1 MLVGGSAAVAC
12 MRRLACGARNNSV
25 HFRLHQA
32 PGPSTADRPQGWR
45 VCAAQVFK
53 EVVVGSKL
61 AGDAGLKSWHDC
73 LDIGKADG
81 TDKIPLLDEE
91 LKAQTGSDTE
101 STIAIMPTVRVN
113 GKQYRG
119 TLDGP
124 SVLRAVCSGF
134 PTGMEP
140 TVCNEEWVSDNEC
153 KVGGEGWNACNS
165 G

>member
-1 MLVGGSAAVAC
+1 MT
-12 MRRLACGARNNSV
+12 
-25 HFRLHQA
+25 
-32 PGPSTADRPQGWR
+32 P
-45 VCAAQVFK
+45 CAALVAWLRTCHAPLPHQVFK
-53 EVVVGSKL
+53 EVTTGTKL

-134 PTGMEP
+134 PTGLEP
-140 TVCNEEWVSDNEC
+140 AVCNEEWVSDNEC
-153 KVGGEGWNACNS
+153 KIGGEGWNACNS

>member
-1 MLVGGSAAVAC
+1 MIQQSAISLKVYDAC
-12 MRRLACGARNNSV
+12 LI
-25 HFRLHQA
+25 
-32 PGPSTADRPQGWR
+32 
-45 VCAAQVFK
+45 AQVFK
-53 EVVVGSKL
+53 EVTANTKL
-61 AGDAGLKSWHDC
+61 AGDGGLKSWHDC
-73 LDIGKADG
+73 LDIGSTSG
-81 TDKIPLLDEE
+81 TDKVKLLDEE
-91 LKAQTGSDTE
+91 LKSQTGGDTE

-140 TVCNEEWVSDNEC
+140 PVCNEEWVSDNEC
-153 KVGGEGWNACNS
+153 KIGGEGWNACNS